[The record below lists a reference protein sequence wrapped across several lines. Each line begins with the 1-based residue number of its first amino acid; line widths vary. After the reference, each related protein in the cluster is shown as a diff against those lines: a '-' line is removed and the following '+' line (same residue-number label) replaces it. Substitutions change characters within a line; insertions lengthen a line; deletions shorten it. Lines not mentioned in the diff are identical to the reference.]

1 MSRDRASIAFVVT
14 CGVAAFAA
22 CAPAVRSDR
31 DESIPV
37 PQGATWA
44 WAMPGGPREPH
55 LPGAP
60 DTADAA
66 ERERPRGRGGPR
78 YGRGMDGYGRD
89 IPFDD
94 VIFAQRFRRAAETAM
109 QAKGFH
115 RSDDSSQAQF
125 LLFFTVPAYPGYEAY
140 PGYGAYPGPYR
151 GFPRDVRL
159 VVMLRQ
165 RESGEV
171 AWRASYI
178 MDIYDMRQMSQAS
191 VQRIANKLLREL
203 R

>member
-1 MSRDRASIAFVVT
+1 MSRNRAPIALVVT

-44 WAMPGGPREPH
+44 WAMPGGPREPYE
-55 LPGAP
+55 PGTP
-60 DTADAA
+60 DTAGAV
-66 ERERPRGRGGPR
+66 ERGRPRGRAGPR
-78 YGRGMDGYGRD
+78 YGMGGNGQN
-89 IPFDD
+89 IPFDNA
-94 VIFAQRFRRAAETAM
+94 IFAQRFRRAAETTM

-115 RSDDSSQAQF
+115 KADDPSEAQF
-125 LLFFTVPAYPGYEAY
+125 LLIFNVPAYPGYAAY
-140 PGYGAYPGPYR
+140 PGYGAYPPYR
-151 GFPRDVRL
+151 GSPRDVRL

-191 VQRIANKLLREL
+191 VQRIADKVLREL